1 MTMTAT
7 EDFKMKREEPPA
19 RTKRTV
25 GDSTRIDKEVRHMK
39 KNAGVWYKV
48 REAAS
53 AGAYV
58 VYKKRGCETR
68 TKTVQGNKYDIWAR
82 WPEAGDDE

>member
-1 MTMTAT
+1 MS
-7 EDFKMKREEPPA
+7 DFKMKRETPPS
-19 RTKRTV
+19 RTRVV
-25 GDSTRIDKEVRHMK
+25 GDSTRIDKEVAHMHK
-39 KNAGVWYKV
+39 HPGTWFKV

-82 WPEAGDDE
+82 IPETDDADD